1 MNIPKKTGPLRSTHS
16 EGKVRWCWLAS
27 SLLSFLERHGASRG
41 LQADHAIWRFLLD
54 GFMTRWSFVAFG
66 SGTYASK
73 YCWLWRPLS
82 PTPTLPSTC
91 NSDVLTLNEAAA
103 LLRVHPVTLRKRAVA
118 WGVPH
123 RRLGAEWRFSSEV
136 LTAWI
141 KRREEDAA

>member
-1 MNIPKKTGPLRSTHS
+1 MPSATKTDHYPVHDAQHGRRPPSSESNPLIP
-16 EGKVRWCWLAS
+16 
-27 SLLSFLERHGASRG
+27 RG
-41 LQADHAIWRFLLD
+41 QRTMD
-54 GFMTRWSFVAFG
+54 
-66 SGTYASK
+66 
-73 YCWLWRPLS
+73 
-82 PTPTLPSTC
+82 

>member
-1 MNIPKKTGPLRSTHS
+1 MPSGVIKHHQVLNGQGQRRPPSS
-16 EGKVRWCWLAS
+16 EVNPFRPTV
-27 SLLSFLERHGASRG
+27 ERTM
-41 LQADHAIWRFLLD
+41 D
-54 GFMTRWSFVAFG
+54 
-66 SGTYASK
+66 
-73 YCWLWRPLS
+73 
-82 PTPTLPSTC
+82 
-91 NSDVLTLNEAAA
+91 NNDVLTLNEAAA